1 MKYEAPICELLG
13 IDALDIICT
22 SDVTGNAGGLT
33 AFGNENPNGDTP
45 NSKVPFDL

>member
-22 SDVTGNAGGLT
+22 SDVGGLT